1 MARARRSKPGRARN
15 RGTKPRQP
23 QRRTRAGGDTGRRER
38 DALAAIPRIALVDW
52 LRGAALIGMTVFHF
66 AYDLEFFGLEARGY
80 ASQPHWRHFATFVA
94 ASFLFLA
101 GAGLVLA
108 HPDAVRWRRWGRR
121 LATVILAALAIT
133 LVTWY
138 ATPKSWIFFG
148 ILHMIAIASIVGV
161 AFVRSPWWW
170 PAAAAV
176 AVLVIDRFAEGGLPD
191 GRAWHWIGLSSGKIA
206 ASDFRPVFPWLAP
219 ALLGV
224 AAARWCARA
233 DWLRVLARPQL
244 EDRIGRGLRF
254 LGRNSLLYYL
264 LHQPVLFALFWT
276 WLRLADR

>member
-15 RGTKPRQP
+15 RNTKPRYP
-23 QRRTRAGGDTGRRER
+23 RRGSRAGGDAGCRQR
-38 DALAAIPRIALVDW
+38 DELAAIPRIVLVDW

-80 ASQPHWRHFATFVA
+80 ANQPHWRHFATSVA

-101 GAGLVLA
+101 GASLVLA
-108 HPDAVRWRRWGRR
+108 HPHGVRWRHWGRR

-133 LVTWY
+133 AVTWY

-148 ILHMIAIASIVGV
+148 ILHMIAFASIVGV

-170 PAAAAV
+170 SAAAAV
-176 AVLVIDRFAEGGLPD
+176 AVLAIDRFADGGLPD
-191 GRAWHWIGLSSGKIA
+191 GWAWRWIGLSSPRIA

-219 ALLGV
+219 ALFGI
-224 AAARWCARA
+224 AAAKWCARA
-233 DWLRVLARPQL
+233 DWLRVLARAKL

-264 LHQPVLFALFWT
+264 LHQPVLFALFWM
-276 WLRLADR
+276 WLQLADR